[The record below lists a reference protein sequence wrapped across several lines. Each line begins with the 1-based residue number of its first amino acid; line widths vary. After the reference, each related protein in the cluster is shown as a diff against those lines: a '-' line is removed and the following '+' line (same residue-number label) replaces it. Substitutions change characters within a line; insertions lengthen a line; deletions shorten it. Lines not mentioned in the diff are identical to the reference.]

1 MIPDTFAAVRGL
13 SLQEKL
19 ETLAREREVLMALR
33 DLARRGLREGDL
45 LKHSID
51 GCEGRLTVQRTGP
64 AAGILV
70 QTGDGTRLPYS
81 SDWIARPRN

>member
-1 MIPDTFAAVRGL
+1 M
-13 SLQEKL
+13 SEKL

-45 LKHSID
+45 LRHSVE

-64 AAGILV
+64 QAGILV
-70 QTGDGTRLPYS
+70 QTGDGQRRPYS
-81 SDWIARPRN
+81 SEWIARPR